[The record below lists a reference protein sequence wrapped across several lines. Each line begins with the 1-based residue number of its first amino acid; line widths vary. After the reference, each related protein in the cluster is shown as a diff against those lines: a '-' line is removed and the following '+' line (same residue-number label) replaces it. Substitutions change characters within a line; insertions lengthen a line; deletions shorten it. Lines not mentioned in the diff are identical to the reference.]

1 MKTLFLQILATL
13 FLALPNVTFGQVV
26 GFSAPGGSNYEM
38 VFIPGPKL
46 EDSGEFERI
55 APKMYLTPNYLAA
68 KVDNIVETIFLKYNI
83 YKDEMEFSKNGQVL
97 FLKKQNGRII
107 TFDSLNQKYKIFKF
121 EDKLAH
127 FMVHNDGKNQ
137 LLSRQIVKFQKEKLA
152 KTSYQV
158 DKPADFK
165 RQKDVFYLK
174 FDNVIKEISSS
185 KRKFYDVFGD
195 QAKSVKKFVKTEN
208 LNIKNI
214 EGLEKIMQHL
224 NTI

>member
-1 MKTLFLQILATL
+1 MKILFLQIFATL
-13 FLALPNVTFGQVV
+13 FLALPNVTSGQVF
-26 GFSAPGGSNYEM
+26 GFSTPGGSNYEM
-38 VFIPGPKL
+38 VFILGQKL
-46 EDSGEFERI
+46 EDSREFERI
-55 APKMYLTPNYLAA
+55 TPKMYLTPNYLAA

-107 TFDSLNQKYKIFKF
+107 TFQNLNQKYEIFKF

-137 LLSRQIVKFQKEKLA
+137 LLPRKIVKFQKEKLA
-152 KTSYQV
+152 KNSYQV

-174 FDNVIKEISSS
+174 FDNVIKEISWS
-185 KRKFYDVFGD
+185 KRNFYAVFGG
-195 QAKSVKKFVKTEN
+195 QAKSVKKFIKTKN

-214 EGLEKIMQHL
+214 EVLEQIMQHL

>member
-1 MKTLFLQILATL
+1 MLDD
-13 FLALPNVTFGQVV
+13 
-26 GFSAPGGSNYEM
+26 SA
-38 VFIPGPKL
+38 
-46 EDSGEFERI
+46 EFERI
-55 APKMYLTPNYLAA
+55 APKLYLTPNYLAA
-68 KVDNIVETIFLKYNI
+68 KVDHMVETIFLKYNI
-83 YKDEMEFSKNGQVL
+83 YKDEMEFSKNGQIL
-97 FLKKQNGRII
+97 FLKKQNGRKI
-107 TFDSLNQKYKIFKF
+107 TFENLNQKYEVFKF
-121 EDKLAH
+121 EDKLAY

-185 KRKFYDVFGD
+185 KKKFYDVFGD
-195 QAKSVKKFVKTEN
+195 QAKSGKKFVKTKN

-214 EGLEKIMQHL
+214 EGLEKIIQHL